1 MSTLT
6 RTVLEATSGLAA
18 SPVSAVAINLTW
30 AANTRATGYRVY
42 RNGTLIGSPTANSY
56 SDSGLTASTSY
67 TYSVST
73 VAASGEGPQT
83 AGVQG
88 TTLAAPDTTAPTA
101 PVITATATGQTTISV
116 ALTTPATDAQ
126 SGVASYDL
134 DYKTAAAGTY
144 TTITPVTAGQFPYII
159 GGLSAATTHN
169 TRARA
174 RDTVGNIGAYSA
186 VSNATTQ
193 AATGGTD
200 PYPLYPSFDRNA
212 VPWHTAAGSWGPQYP
227 IVAPTPPA
235 TTRNVTVTTTGDF
248 NTQAAI
254 AGTRIT
260 IGANFAESSSV
271 QIRANDIDVILPAG
285 RSIGAIEQGAFPW
298 DFDVRR
304 LRIRGSLDGSRG
316 GRMGQFRTP
325 DVANRYS
332 DTIIDGVD
340 MNGAGNFGT
349 GESNQGFRTK
359 ILRMFVHNVRGI
371 SGGYMSQSGSEN
383 IVFANCNFFAGA
395 VNRATAGYNEGWAFR
410 DTSGPIYFIDCK
422 IRTTRYHVLRPYTY
436 DLPGEYVYVKNCDL
450 IQVNEGQIMWAY
462 NRLSEPAFG
471 FALGAIVEDSRIY
484 QAQQSGCGFGPGGQ
498 IIDMVNC
505 TYSRIRRN
513 TFYSGGTGNNVNASQ
528 SWLDSA
534 RTNAISVQN
543 ANATLASRGRVPLPA
558 DAHVVNDSNTFATLT
573 TLPAWGGPGDPTA
586 IPLPNGWTIAY
597 DEGACPAVFS

>member
-193 AATGGTD
+193 AATGTS
-200 PYPLYPSFDRNA
+200 YPWYPALDLSTIPFHN
-212 VPWHTAAGSWGPQYP
+212 AAGPWGPQFP
-227 IVAPTPPA
+227 IQAPTAPSFSGTTVNLSVAGQGYNFFSPTPGTRYVVAANVGSINFSGTITDIELVIPSGFSTGQLTIGGTINRFRARGSTVGAHSGGQVFRIDLSNGGSGTLINDVIFDGFKIGSSIEAFGYNIVQSDVVNRFCVVNCKMRAVRSTFIGTGRQVVWAGNSIQSGVYSVAQTTGTVDINAAQWSIRHGTEGPVVLFQNDIRGRKYHRFRTGANTPAEAASTYHYIAENQIVDEQESAITLVLGA
-235 TTRNVTVTTTGDF
+235 TTSPCTIITNNDIYAYEAGGGARF
-248 NTQAAI
+248 NAEKANY
-254 AGTRIT
+254 ARIT
-260 IGANFAESSSV
+260 N
-271 QIRANDIDVILPAG
+271 N
-285 RSIGAIEQGAFPW
+285 
-298 DFDVRR
+298 
-304 LRIRGSLDGSRG
+304 RIRSNSITASYLNSQR
-316 GRMGQFRTP
+316 
-325 DVANRYS
+325 NS
-332 DTIIDGVD
+332 HL
-340 MNGAGNFGT
+340 AGNPSADVDFST
-349 GESNQGFRTK
+349 G
-359 ILRMFVHNVRGI
+359 
-371 SGGYMSQSGSEN
+371 
-383 IVFANCNFFAGA
+383 
-395 VNRATAGYNEGWAFR
+395 
-410 DTSGPIYFIDCK
+410 
-422 IRTTRYHVLRPYTY
+422 
-436 DLPGEYVYVKNCDL
+436 
-450 IQVNEGQIMWAY
+450 
-462 NRLSEPAFG
+462 
-471 FALGAIVEDSRIY
+471 
-484 QAQQSGCGFGPGGQ
+484 
-498 IIDMVNC
+498 
-505 TYSRIRRN
+505 
-513 TFYSGGTGNNVNASQ
+513 
-528 SWLDSA
+528 
-534 RTNAISVQN
+534 
-543 ANATLASRGRVPLPA
+543 
-558 DAHVVNDSNTFATLT
+558 NTFAGWSR
-573 TLPAWGGPGDPTA
+573 PATWRGAGDPSDVVLPGGA
-586 IPLPNGWTIAY
+586 ISDSVLHAADFAGLAP
-597 DEGACPAVFS
+597 